1 MGWCIGDCVPTHVK
15 VEVGLDVY
23 VCANLVF
30 VSEQT
35 IQANAFQRVCT
46 YVRPER
52 EIEMSDGE
60 RERERERERKI
71 ANSYQSQEREI
82 IYSSTF

>member
-1 MGWCIGDCVPTHVK
+1 M
-15 VEVGLDVY
+15 GLDVY

-60 RERERERERKI
+60 RERENVSRKAGRERER
-71 ANSYQSQEREI
+71 ERLPTVI
-82 IYSSTF
+82 RVKSAR

>member
-1 MGWCIGDCVPTHVK
+1 M
-15 VEVGLDVY
+15 GLDVY

-60 RERERERERKI
+60 RERERERENVSRKACRGRERERKI

>member
-1 MGWCIGDCVPTHVK
+1 M
-15 VEVGLDVY
+15 GLDVY

-52 EIEMSDGE
+52 EIEMRE
-60 RERERERERKI
+60 RERERERERLPTVIRVKS
-71 ANSYQSQEREI
+71 AR
-82 IYSSTF
+82 

>member
-1 MGWCIGDCVPTHVK
+1 M
-15 VEVGLDVY
+15 GLDVY

-60 RERERERERKI
+60 RERERERECK
-71 ANSYQSQEREI
+71 
-82 IYSSTF
+82 